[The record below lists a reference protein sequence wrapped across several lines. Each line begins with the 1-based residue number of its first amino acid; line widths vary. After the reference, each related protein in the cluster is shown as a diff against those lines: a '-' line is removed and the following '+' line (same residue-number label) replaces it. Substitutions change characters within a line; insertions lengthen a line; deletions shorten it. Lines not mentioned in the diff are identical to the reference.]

1 MWGSGASPFF
11 GEGGGDAP
19 FVSHMS
25 EVHKDWKS
33 VLEVYAGHPHDAF
46 ILAQLLKQLKEH
58 VEGGPSG
65 RRETL
70 AQLEFAIRTLH
81 QYTGFNKVSRRLYR
95 LAVAG
100 KLSGKHYEKLRE
112 LGMKF

>member
-1 MWGSGASPFF
+1 
-11 GEGGGDAP
+11 
-19 FVSHMS
+19 MS

-81 QYTGFNKVSRRLYR
+81 QYTGFNKVSRSYIGLQSLENSPVSIMRNCAS
-95 LAVAG
+95 LA
-100 KLSGKHYEKLRE
+100 
-112 LGMKF
+112 

>member
-1 MWGSGASPFF
+1 
-11 GEGGGDAP
+11 
-19 FVSHMS
+19 MS

-58 VEGGPSG
+58 VEGGPNG

-70 AQLEFAIRTLH
+70 AQLEFGIKTLH
-81 QYTGFNKVSRRLYR
+81 QYTGFSKVSRKLYR
-95 LAVAG
+95 LAISG
-100 KLSGKHYEKLRE
+100 KLTAKQYQRL
-112 LGMKF
+112 LNMGMKI